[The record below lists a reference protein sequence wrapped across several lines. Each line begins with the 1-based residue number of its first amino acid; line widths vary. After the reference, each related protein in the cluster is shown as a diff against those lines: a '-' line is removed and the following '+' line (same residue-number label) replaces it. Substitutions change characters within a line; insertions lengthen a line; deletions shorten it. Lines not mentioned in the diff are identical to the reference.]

1 MVLTIGA
8 CDAVPSDDSRMAA
21 EFTHLTSPIG

>member
-8 CDAVPSDDSRMAA
+8 CAAPSDDSRMAA
-21 EFTHLTSPIG
+21 ELTHLTCPIG